1 MTVLPWLVGATSL
14 TLVWQPPPF
23 EGINGVIE
31 QYVIQI
37 NEVNTGRM
45 LTATSD
51 TTNITVENLHP
62 FYSYN
67 CRVAAETI
75 EVGPYSS
82 PIRVQLNEDGR
93 QFSYIDVEL
102 PMNVRFTL
110 VCTIVPSAPPIV
122 NSYYAIDPTTLYLSW
137 TAPPLDKQNGIIR
150 SYSILLTEL
159 ETESTFIYTSTNIN
173 HTITLLHPYYQYQ
186 IEVSAITIGA
196 GPTSTPVVLQMPED
210 GKNSSKQQYYA

>member
-1 MTVLPWLVGATSL
+1 MLSLIIVKSAFSLVPTSPPMTVLPWFVGATSL

-37 NEVNTGRM
+37 DEVNTGRV
-45 LTATSD
+45 LTATSN

-75 EVGPYSS
+75 QVGPYSS

-93 QFSYIDVEL
+93 
-102 PMNVRFTL
+102 
-110 VCTIVPSAPPIV
+110 
-122 NSYYAIDPTTLYLSW
+122 
-137 TAPPLDKQNGIIR
+137 
-150 SYSILLTEL
+150 
-159 ETESTFIYTSTNIN
+159 
-173 HTITLLHPYYQYQ
+173 
-186 IEVSAITIGA
+186 
-196 GPTSTPVVLQMPED
+196 
-210 GKNSSKQQYYA
+210 